1 MPISPSCET
10 RLVQTIGRS
19 LRAAR
24 RRQRLTQEELALAAG
39 VSVRT
44 LSSIEKGSPSARL
57 DGVARALQAVGLT
70 LVVTETHRAPR
81 R

>member
-1 MPISPSCET
+1 MPISPPYET
-10 RLVQTIGRS
+10 RLAQDIGRS

-24 RRQRLTQEELALAAG
+24 RRERLTQEELALAAG

-70 LVVTETHRAPR
+70 LVVTEAHGPPGS
-81 R
+81 